1 MDAPTMAASKG
12 IGDATW
18 QDHRGR
24 PGCGTGLAP
33 PIGQNTAQL
42 PQSMHAAVTVLRSF
56 VTTIAPPG
64 HTEEQPAQCVHTFWS
79 IVCMG
84 GVLGDG
90 EQEPDPRN
98 ALN

>member
-1 MDAPTMAASKG
+1 
-12 IGDATW
+12 
-18 QDHRGR
+18 
-24 PGCGTGLAP
+24 
-33 PIGQNTAQL
+33 
-42 PQSMHAAVTVLRSF
+42 MHAAVTVLRSF